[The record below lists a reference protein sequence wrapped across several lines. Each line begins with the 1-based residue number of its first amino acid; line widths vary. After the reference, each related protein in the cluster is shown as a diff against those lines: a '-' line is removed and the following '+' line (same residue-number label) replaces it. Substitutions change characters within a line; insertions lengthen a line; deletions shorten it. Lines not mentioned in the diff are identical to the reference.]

1 MEVNSGTG
9 AYVIGLSDVP
19 VLDKKMS
26 VNCNVSAIP
35 GKWIVEGAVLSAGKA
50 AAWMNEQFFPES
62 KGDFKEFSKVLEESR
77 SEERRVGKEC

>member
-1 MEVNSGTG
+1 MNSGTG

-35 GKWIVEGAVLSAGKA
+35 GKWIVEGAVLGAGKA
-50 AAWMNEQFFPES
+50 AAWMNEQF
-62 KGDFKEFSKVLEESR
+62 SR
-77 SEERRVGKEC
+77 SQREILKNFQKCWKNPVRERMA